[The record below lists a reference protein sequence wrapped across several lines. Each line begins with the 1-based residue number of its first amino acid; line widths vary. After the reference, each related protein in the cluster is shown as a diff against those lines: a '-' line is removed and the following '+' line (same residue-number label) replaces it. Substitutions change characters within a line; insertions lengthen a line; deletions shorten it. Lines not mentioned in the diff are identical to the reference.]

1 MVETERKAAKGKPWW
16 RELLEVGALAL
27 ALSFGVRAAVAEAR
41 FIPSGSMR
49 PGLEL
54 DDRLV
59 VEKLSL
65 HFRPPQRGDVV
76 VFEPPPAAHLP
87 AGEVLIKRVIGLPG
101 DRVRVAGG
109 RIWVNGQPLPEAYL
123 AEPIAYG
130 PPAWS
135 AIGMPE
141 GRVPPGHVWVLGD
154 NRNLSYDGH
163 AWGPLPVQNLIG
175 RAVFRFW
182 PPTRVGPLT
191 RPSYGASS

>member
-1 MVETERKAAKGKPWW
+1 MWGKQGSQRPKPWW
-16 RELLEVGALAL
+16 REVLETGGLAIALAL
-27 ALSFGVRAAVAEAR
+27 GVRATVAEAR

-65 HFRPPQRGDVV
+65 HFRPPLRGDVV
-76 VFEPPPAAHLP
+76 VFEAPAAAHLP
-87 AGEVLIKRVIGLPG
+87 PEEVLIKRVIGLPG
-101 DRVRVAGG
+101 DRIAVLNG
-109 RIWVNGQPLPEAYL
+109 RILVNGQALAENYL

-130 PPAWS
+130 PPAWPS
-135 AIGMPE
+135 IGMP
-141 GRVPPGHVWVLGD
+141 GGVVPAEHVWVLGD

-163 AWGPLPVQNLIG
+163 AWGPLPIDHLIG

-182 PPTRVGPLT
+182 PPARVGPLAHPT
-191 RPSYGASS
+191 YGPPS